1 MGARDIHTLL
11 WRLYWSCP
19 PQQAAHACLSAEL
32 ARKTIT
38 ADGDVQ
44 AWRRFV
50 DDVILNFSLFGYA
63 ITRTTGGVPQV
74 YPGHLATLKRELRN
88 WVPITPNPAR
98 TYKGGGWHVTVMFE
112 PVFERDGTHMH
123 PTSPAFKTIHQSRTL
138 ARLEANLLRRDVTNT
153 DPTIYTTL
161 SNSISA
167 TKGSSIPWH
176 RSVVESAHIAG
187 QHPLPNGPTATTIA
201 DYVSARAD
209 GIRNLNHV
217 TDYARRA
224 AAPAVLGEP
233 PAEPELNHR
242 ENIVS
247 DGRDFTECRHLQQDT
262 IVCHQTIDRL
272 GYEIMFAW
280 GVPPQVLG
288 KNVNSERLASSN
300 RLTEMAINHYLV
312 HTRRLQA
319 VVSEIFT
326 SLQSGVAFG
335 DCTSV
340 HVLEQCGPYLK
351 PSRAAELYACAY
363 DLDVAD
369 FDIARFEDPAP
380 AITAGNTRPSPKST
394 EATNDAKRHR
404 SGYA

>member
-1 MGARDIHTLL
+1 MPAVDIHTLL

-38 ADGDVQ
+38 VERGDVQ

-50 DDVILNFSLFGYA
+50 DDVVLNFSLFGYA
-63 ITRTTGGVPQV
+63 ITRTVAGVPQV
-74 YPGHLATLKRELRN
+74 YPGHLATLKRALRT
-88 WVPITPNPAR
+88 WVPVTPSPAR

-112 PVFERDGTHMH
+112 PVFARDGEELH
-123 PTSPAFKTIHQSRTL
+123 PTSPAFKSIHQSQAV
-138 ARLEANLLRRDVTNT
+138 ARLQANLMQRDAANT

-161 SNSISA
+161 SNNVSA
-167 TKGSSIPWH
+167 AKGSSIPWH

-187 QHPLPNGPTATTIA
+187 QHPLPNGPTPTTIA
-201 DYVSARAD
+201 DYVSARAE
-209 GIRNLNHV
+209 GIRNLNHI

-233 PAEPELNHR
+233 PVVAKLNHR

-247 DGRDFTECRHLQQDT
+247 DGRDYTECRHLQQDT
-262 IVCHQTIDRL
+262 IVVHQTIDRL

-312 HTRRLQA
+312 HTRRLKS
-319 VVSEIFT
+319 VVGELFSVIA
-326 SLQSGVAFG
+326 SGVAFG
-335 DCTSV
+335 DCSSV

-351 PSRAAELYACAY
+351 PARAAELFACAY

-369 FDIARFEDPAP
+369 FDIARFEDPEP
-380 AITAGNTRPSPKST
+380 TTTTT
-394 EATNDAKRHR
+394 EATKDAKRPR
-404 SGYA
+404 RGFT